1 MMKAVNVANTSALT
15 LLISILLAASP
26 VSADMTLVM
35 VEQPGC
41 MYCKRWDDEISAKY
55 PLTEEGKAAPLQRI
69 RLGGPLPENYG
80 EIAPVA
86 FTPTFILTEDGAEIG
101 RIAGYPGED
110 FFWPLLDNLISDAQP

>member
-1 MMKAVNVANTSALT
+1 MKAVNLANAPAL
-15 LLISILLAASP
+15 ILLLAGGLFASSAA
-26 VSADMTLVM
+26 ADMTLVM

-55 PLTEEGKAAPLQRI
+55 LLTDEGKAAPLVRMH
-69 RLGGPLPENYG
+69 LGAPFPANYA

-86 FTPTFILTEDGAEIG
+86 FTPTFILIADGAEVG

-110 FFWPLLDNLISDAQP
+110 FFWPMLDDLIDDGRP